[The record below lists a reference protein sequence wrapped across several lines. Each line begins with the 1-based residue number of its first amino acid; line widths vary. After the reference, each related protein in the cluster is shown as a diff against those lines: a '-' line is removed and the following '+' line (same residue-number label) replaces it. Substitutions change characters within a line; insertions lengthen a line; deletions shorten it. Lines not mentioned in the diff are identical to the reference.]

1 MCGKIMIQ
9 SRSRQKKYIILNC
22 NRKRLREKQ
31 GTSEEKQMLFSYFTA
46 LRNNLATREISES
59 QNKRVKV
66 WSCFFPLSL
75 LDLSNEGTSR
85 GFDLGAVL
93 RAVHGPR
100 ASGVHL
106 RQAHPRLQVLAPRRP
121 SHTTQVL
128 RLRSSTRQISRNVW

>member
-1 MCGKIMIQ
+1 MKPNLKKRLNRQFFLRDDNKSCMCGKIMIQ

-66 WSCFFPLSL
+66 
-75 LDLSNEGTSR
+75 
-85 GFDLGAVL
+85 
-93 RAVHGPR
+93 
-100 ASGVHL
+100 
-106 RQAHPRLQVLAPRRP
+106 
-121 SHTTQVL
+121 
-128 RLRSSTRQISRNVW
+128 